1 MPVSYARRKFVNVFP
16 DELLSVE
23 ELVVLPLELLLLPPQ
38 PAATSAS
45 PIAAKAAVVTSHL
58 LLRIKW
64 VPPRSCRIIAR
75 RRLFQ
80 TPVERRQ
87 SNALLLHVC
96 HKRNVLRRRARNSSG
111 STSSTTPSTPARRVE
126 WRMRPSPSQ
135 KATWSAGFPGSP

>member
-16 DELLSVE
+16 VDELLSVD
-23 ELVVLPLELLLLPPQ
+23 ELVVLPLELLLPPH
-38 PAATSAS
+38 PAASSAS
-45 PIAAKAAVVTSHL
+45 PTAAKAAVVTSHL

-80 TPVERRQ
+80 TPADRRQ

-96 HKRNVLRRRARNSSG
+96 HKRNVLRRRTRSSCG
-111 STSSTTPSTPARRVE
+111 STSSTTPSTPSRRV
-126 WRMRPSPSQ
+126 
-135 KATWSAGFPGSP
+135 A